1 MIFCLISQVVFTA
14 VKCWRMVYYVAQYY
28 INVLLLEVF
37 IPSIFEIIQLM
48 LLIVLLEEKP
58 TKYQMSG

>member
-1 MIFCLISQVVFTA
+1 
-14 VKCWRMVYYVAQYY
+14 MVYYVAQYY